1 MEEEKGKKIEKKAE
15 KKGLDIREVTTCDA
29 TAQMLR
35 KAERDGVET
44 AFHRAADMK
53 ACPIGADSACCKH
66 CAMGPCRLN
75 SKDPYAKVGVCG
87 ATIDTIQSRNFGR
100 MVACG
105 GAAHTDHGMSMLDL
119 FREVVNGHITDY
131 KIKDPMKLEEV
142 AKELGIEVEG
152 RETKE
157 IATDLY
163 KELERTYTQV
173 EGEIPFAR
181 RVPPKT
187 LETWRKHGVVPRGAM
202 RELMELMHRT
212 HMGVDQDYENIT
224 KQLSRTALSDGWG
237 GSMVAT
243 EISDILFGTPTPV
256 RTEVNMGCLKEDQV
270 NIIIHGHEPNLFESV
285 LDSVNDPSLIQ
296 AAKDAGAKGINL
308 VGMCCSGAEMLS
320 RHGIP
325 HAGNFMSTEAILVT
339 GAVDAMGVDVQC
351 IKQGLAKVA
360 ECYGTKLFTTNP
372 RCHIEGVE
380 HIEFHENKARECTDA
395 IVENAIVRFKNR
407 KMPIEIPNIK
417 SLGIHGFSHEYINYM
432 LGGTFRASYTPLND
446 NIINGRIRGVAG
458 VVGCTNPRVKQD
470 YVHVELVKD
479 LIKNDILVVQT
490 GCSQIALAKAGLY
503 TPEAAHLAGPGLK
516 EVCETVG
523 MPPVLGLGS
532 CVDNSRILT
541 ACSEMVRVGGLGNS
555 IADLPV
561 AGAAP
566 EWMSE
571 KAICIGQY
579 FVASGVFT
587 VFGVTFPI
595 VEGTKFHK
603 LLFDGLE
610 GLGFGK
616 WGFALDPH
624 EMAQMMIDHINKKR
638 KALGLDKGKERVLM
652 DMAARQKLE
661 AA

>member
-1 MEEEKGKKIEKKAE
+1 MEKDKEKKTEATV
-15 KKGLDIREVTTCDA
+15 KPLDIKEATICDA

-44 AFHRAADMK
+44 AFHRAASMK

-66 CAMGPCRLN
+66 CSMGPCRLN
-75 SKDPYAKVGVCG
+75 AKDPYGKVGVCG
-87 ATIDTIQSRNFGR
+87 ATIDTIQARNFAR
-100 MVACG
+100 MVASG
-105 GAAHTDHGMSMLDL
+105 AAAHTDHGMSMLDL
-119 FREVVNGHITDY
+119 FREVVHGHIKEYT
-131 KIKDPMKLEEV
+131 IKDPIKLAEV
-142 AKELGIEVEG
+142 AKELDIEVEG
-152 RETKE
+152 RETKD
-157 IATDLY
+157 IALDLY

-173 EGEIPFAR
+173 EGEIPFAK
-181 RVPPKT
+181 RVPAKT
-187 LETWRKHGVVPRGAM
+187 LETWRKYGIVPRGAM
-202 RELMELMHRT
+202 REIMELMHRT
-212 HMGVDQDYENIT
+212 HMGVDQDYNNLIH
-224 KQLSRTALSDGWG
+224 QCSRTALADGWG
-237 GSMVAT
+237 GAMVAT
-243 EISDILFGTPTPV
+243 EISDILFGTPTPT
-256 RTEVNMGCLKEDQV
+256 RAEVNMGCLKEDQV
-270 NIIIHGHEPNLFESV
+270 NIIIHGHEPNLFESI

-296 AAKDAGAKGINL
+296 AAKDAGAQGLNL
-308 VGMCCSGAEMLS
+308 VGMCCSGAEMLC

-360 ECYGTKLFTTNP
+360 DCYGTKLFTTNP

-380 HIEFHENKARECTDA
+380 HIEFNEHSPRECTDA

-407 KMPIEIPNIK
+407 SLPIEIPNIK
-417 SLGIHGFSHEYINYM
+417 NMGVHGFSHEYINYM
-432 LGGTFRASYTPLND
+432 LGGTFRSSYTPLND

-470 YVHVELVKD
+470 WVHVELVKE

-490 GCSQIALAKAGLY
+490 GCSQIAIAKAGLY
-503 TPEAAHLAGPGLK
+503 TPEAAHLAGPGLR
-516 EVCETVG
+516 EVCEAVG
-523 MPPVLGLGS
+523 MPPVLGVGS
-532 CVDNSRILT
+532 CVDNSRILI
-541 ACSEMVRVGGLGNS
+541 ACSEMVRVGGLGES

-595 VEGTKFHK
+595 VEETKFHK
-603 LLFDGLE
+603 LLFEGLE
-610 GLGFGK
+610 EMGFGK
-616 WGFALDPH
+616 WGFTADPY
-624 EMAQMMIDHINKKR
+624 EMAKMM
-638 KALGLDKGKERVLM
+638 
-652 DMAARQKLE
+652 
-661 AA
+661 